1 MEFYYALWIP
11 TLKRGNGKPQILN
24 KNPGEKKLQD
34 LPSEKALII
43 KGEIFTDSYDITL
56 KYRHSKEQEFKEL
69 FFQKQTLTHEGFLIY
84 KLELDEERIQND
96 YVCKRLSHEMHKALY
111 HYIKGFFHKH
121 VFHADKEDSL
131 LPAFFST
138 EEIQWEQSTTK
149 KLILQPI
156 VTNYALKFSGYL
168 EEWEHDLSQ
177 ALAEISQNK
186 NITKNIGLLRN
197 IIQTSHN
204 IFGEAQYCEFLL
216 QHFPT
221 EISSKDKKGIRET
234 VCSLRSLH
242 EDITFWHNLYASKI
256 SFIDGRNGVKLG
268 VWGIIFGVASI
279 VLTLYLEYNSPDAIK
294 LKTSTIQHI
303 DSLHQNIQF
312 QLNSHT
318 QSLRMQNDSIWIIL
332 QDVNKKMQRPCN
344 PATESKQAT
353 NRFDKM

>member
-43 KGEIFTDSYDITL
+43 KGEIFPDSYDITF

-177 ALAEISQNK
+177 ALAEISGQ
-186 NITKNIGLLRN
+186 
-197 IIQTSHN
+197 
-204 IFGEAQYCEFLL
+204 
-216 QHFPT
+216 
-221 EISSKDKKGIRET
+221 
-234 VCSLRSLH
+234 
-242 EDITFWHNLYASKI
+242 
-256 SFIDGRNGVKLG
+256 
-268 VWGIIFGVASI
+268 
-279 VLTLYLEYNSPDAIK
+279 
-294 LKTSTIQHI
+294 
-303 DSLHQNIQF
+303 
-312 QLNSHT
+312 
-318 QSLRMQNDSIWIIL
+318 
-332 QDVNKKMQRPCN
+332 
-344 PATESKQAT
+344 
-353 NRFDKM
+353 